1 MNGYDE
7 NNIGGMNEM
16 NKNQQSFISPEDL
29 QAQIDSEK
37 RMQEEVAKA
46 ETSQTAADMTDAQAI
61 TQPNVT
67 TYTQASEQPFA
78 QQTYTQQRET
88 TYTHTNEQGYA
99 QQTYTQQSTQETVT
113 GKAKKAKKERKP
125 MPAIGKFALSGAV
138 FGLCGALVFS
148 GVMVIGNHTFL
159 KKDSS
164 IETMDSDE
172 DSMAERKEDRKEES
186 EGSSVD
192 DSFVKKNEKEE
203 EAEIGEGKTL
213 PTTNTKDAATISE
226 ITKSV
231 MPSIVSI
238 TVKGVE
244 EVQSMFGTQKYEA
257 EGAGSGIVVSETDDS
272 LLIATN
278 NHVVSGANEVS
289 VCFNDS
295 EDAVVAAEVKGT
307 DVKNDLAIVAV
318 KKEDIDK
325 EVLKEIK
332 VITIGSS
339 DELHVGDQVIAIGN
353 ALGYG
358 QSVTTG
364 IVSALNRE
372 VEIENMAAK
381 LIQTDAAINP
391 GNSGGALL
399 NMNGELIGINS
410 AKFASNTIEGMG
422 YAIPIDTAKPILDKL
437 MNRAS
442 KEEVS
447 DEDAGYLGVTIQDVS
462 EEAAKNY
469 GIPEGA
475 YIVSVEEGGGA
486 EKAGLQKGDVITK
499 FDGIGISGAADLK
512 EQIKYYKKGDTVE
525 VTFQRMTDGGY
536 EEKTAEITLAESEAA
551 AKRKQLEKENEE
563 AMNGY
568 PEMDGQDEVDE
579 NDGQELPEIP
589 NRNEDRAKEYGYD
602 DGNGGNGNYGYGSE
616 EDLQEFFDRFF
627 GQAEEYG
634 YGYGP
639 QRGY

>member
-7 NNIGGMNEM
+7 NNNVGMNEM
-16 NKNQQSFISPEDL
+16 NQGQQSFISPEQL

-37 RMQEEVAKA
+37 RMQEEMAKA
-46 ETSQTAADMTDAQAI
+46 QAQQTADETDAQAKAAANA
-61 TQPNVT
+61 QPNVQPQAT
-67 TYTQASEQPFA
+67 TYTYANDQA
-78 QQTYTQQRET
+78 YTQQT
-88 TYTHTNEQGYA
+88 AATFTQTNASAGP
-99 QQTYTQQSTQETVT
+99 QEENSA
-113 GKAKKAKKERKP
+113 KAKKAKKERKP
-125 MPAIGKFALSGAV
+125 MPAIGRFALGGAV

-148 GVMVIGNHTFL
+148 GVMVISNHTFL
-159 KKDSS
+159 KKDTQE
-164 IETMDSDE
+164 ITRTADNDD
-172 DSMAERKEDRKEES
+172 DSMAERKEEKS
-186 EGSSVD
+186 EKASD
-192 DSFVKKNEKEE
+192 DSFAGRQDKEE
-203 EAEIGEGKTL
+203 EAETGESKTL
-213 PTTNTKDAATISE
+213 PTTNTSDAATISE
-226 ITKSV
+226 ITQSV

-278 NHVVSGANEVS
+278 NHVVSNANEVS

-318 KKEDIDK
+318 KKADIDK

-332 VITIGSS
+332 VIAIGSS
-339 DELHVGDQVIAIGN
+339 DDLHVGDQVIAIGN

-410 AKFASNTIEGMG
+410 AKFASSTVEGMG

-442 KEEVS
+442 KEEVA
-447 DEDAGYLGVTIQDVS
+447 DEDAGFLGVTVQDVS
-462 EEAAKNY
+462 QEAAEVY

-475 YIVSVEEGGGA
+475 YIAKLEEGSAA
-486 EKAGLQKGDVITK
+486 EKAGLQKGDVITQ
-499 FDGIGISGAADLK
+499 FDGIGISGASDLK

-525 VTFQRMTDGGY
+525 VVFQRMDNGGY
-536 EEKTAEITLAESEAA
+536 QEKTTKVTLAESKAIE
-551 AKRKQLEKENEE
+551 QQKELDKGREDSEDQN
-563 AMNGY
+563 
-568 PEMDGQDEVDE
+568 PDRDGQDGMDE
-579 NDGQELPEIP
+579 YDGQELPEIP
-589 NRNEDRAKEYGYD
+589 NRNEDRAKEYGNG
-602 DGNGGNGNYGYGSE
+602 DGNGGSGNYGYGD
-616 EDLQEFFDRFF
+616 EDLEEFFDRFF

-639 QRGY
+639 QHGY